1 MGSSYKRE
9 IVFDVTRAV
18 RSMGWNLENQEI
30 VKRKLLEIVKTG
42 KYPMELRKHREDRD
56 STGVL
61 KDPTCT
67 ARVVIHR
74 QKVGGVRILYVYR
87 FMREVA

>member
-18 RSMGWNLENQEI
+18 RSLGWDLSDHRK
-30 VKRKLLEIVKTG
+30 VKRKLLDIASSG
-42 KYPMELRKHREDRD
+42 KYPLELRKHRDERDR
-56 STGVL
+56 TGVL
-61 KDPTCT
+61 KDPSCT
-67 ARVVIHR
+67 VRVVIHR

-87 FMREVA
+87 FMKETA